1 MASAVGRRYSYN
13 PQAYSALL
21 LKIHNKI
28 QNNLIRDSLTTEA
41 LEIQNILQEIKYTA
55 KKMESPPI
63 DAVEQKL
70 VDEYK
75 DFINEIIEIEN
86 AARASSGKARSLKSA
101 ALFRRSNK
109 TKTIDGVDN
118 IFEEEFA
125 ALEAALEKHFGGSGK
140 IYSFLGGTQSADV
153 ASMKDLTEDIKRK
166 IVDSVQETADKLGA
180 KYKAKDLLKGRSQKI
195 DNRGLNIDL
204 EVGIN
209 LDTNKLNRLAYY
221 LKDATFTDKQYSRW
235 GHEGL
240 RSLTGV
246 QLHLGNTMLYKAITG
261 VISEVYK
268 STNTQ
273 REIFFRGL
281 AILNDKDENHS
292 ATPAEVNVHFAHMRF
307 NYELR
312 GTALL
317 DANGNS
323 MIAKYI
329 IYNDP
334 NGDTLYVRDTASLIV
349 EEMNKNKHS
358 NLFGNVVMSASRVR
372 AR

>member
-1 MASAVGRRYSYN
+1 MASAIGRRYSYN

-21 LKIHNKI
+21 LKVHDKI
-28 QNNLIRDSLTTEA
+28 QNNLIRNSLAAEA
-41 LEIQNILQEIKYTA
+41 LEIQNILQEIKYIA
-55 KKMESPPI
+55 KRIENPPI

-70 VDEYK
+70 ADEYK

-86 AARASSGKARSLKSA
+86 AARISSGKTKTLKSA
-101 ALFRRSNK
+101 AFFRRSNK
-109 TKTIDGVDN
+109 TKTISGVDN

-125 ALEAALEKHFGGSGK
+125 ALEAALDRHFGGSGE
-140 IYSFLGGTQSADV
+140 IYDFLGGTQSADV
-153 ASMKDLTEDIKRK
+153 AAMKDLTEDIKRK
-166 IVDSVQETADKLGA
+166 VVDSVQETADKLGA
-180 KYKAKDLLKGRSQKI
+180 KYQAKNLLKGRSQKI
-195 DNRGLNIDL
+195 DNQGLSINL
-204 EVGIN
+204 KVGID
-209 LDTNKLNRLAYY
+209 LDTNKLNKLAYY
-221 LKDATFTDKQYSRW
+221 LKDATFTDKQYTRW

-240 RSLTGV
+240 RDLTGV

-261 VISEVYK
+261 VLSEVYK

-281 AILNDKDENHS
+281 TILNDKDKNHS
-292 ATPAEVNVHFAHMRF
+292 ATPEEVNIHFAHMRF

-312 GTALL
+312 GTGLL
-317 DANGNS
+317 DSNGNS

-334 NGDTLYVRDTASLIV
+334 NGDTIYVRDTASLIV

-358 NLFGNVVMSASRVR
+358 NLFGNIVMSASRAR

>member
-1 MASAVGRRYSYN
+1 
-13 PQAYSALL
+13 
-21 LKIHNKI
+21 
-28 QNNLIRDSLTTEA
+28 
-41 LEIQNILQEIKYTA
+41 
-55 KKMESPPI
+55 
-63 DAVEQKL
+63 
-70 VDEYK
+70 
-75 DFINEIIEIEN
+75 
-86 AARASSGKARSLKSA
+86 
-101 ALFRRSNK
+101 
-109 TKTIDGVDN
+109 
-118 IFEEEFA
+118 
-125 ALEAALEKHFGGSGK
+125 
-140 IYSFLGGTQSADV
+140 
-153 ASMKDLTEDIKRK
+153 
-166 IVDSVQETADKLGA
+166 
-180 KYKAKDLLKGRSQKI
+180 
-195 DNRGLNIDL
+195 
-204 EVGIN
+204 
-209 LDTNKLNRLAYY
+209 
-221 LKDATFTDKQYSRW
+221 
-235 GHEGL
+235 
-240 RSLTGV
+240 
-246 QLHLGNTMLYKAITG
+246 MLYKAITG

-292 ATPAEVNVHFAHMRF
+292 ATPEEVNVHFAHMRF

-312 GTALL
+312 GTGLL